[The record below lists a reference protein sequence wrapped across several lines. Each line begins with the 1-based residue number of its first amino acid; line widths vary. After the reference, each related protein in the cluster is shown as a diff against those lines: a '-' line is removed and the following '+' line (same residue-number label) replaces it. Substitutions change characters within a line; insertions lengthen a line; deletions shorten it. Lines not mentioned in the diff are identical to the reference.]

1 MNIIKIEPTS
11 ENITPVINAALESIK
26 DDCETIIE
34 FAKGTYYFRK
44 NGSFRGMFYPS
55 NNQSCERSVVFP
67 IIGKKNLTIDG
78 NDSDFIFCD
87 RVQPF
92 VIQNSTNIKL
102 ENFKIDFSFLR
113 YAFGTVSSVCDDG
126 FEIKIDR
133 TKFDYVVEDGHLA
146 FIAGEDKISTK
157 SRKISIKGIAPKRG
171 TRFLYSANTNAKV
184 NTAVPSIV
192 AVVSENTDGVY
203 FKYCESSHKP
213 EYQVGDILCLA
224 YDNER
229 DTGVFFAEFSQSI
242 YFDEISIYRGSGM
255 GIIAQMCSDIFVDT
269 LKIALKEGREEY
281 FTTTADAVHM
291 VNCAGKLEIKNST
304 ITKSYDDALNVH
316 GNYFFVSKVISDR
329 IVEIE
334 CRHHEQTGL
343 IPCLKGD
350 RISVNDSNTMNEV
363 GIVTVED
370 INYDQNRER
379 IMVIFQENINGFISE
394 GDIFE
399 NIDRAPDLIVENCII
414 TDCPRMLVSSSKKAF
429 IRNNILALNSS
440 DIRIYDSLQYWYES
454 GAVGTVVIA
463 DNKFINPANNT
474 NIVIGSN
481 RPANSNRL
489 HEEVYIIDN
498 YFRNEKE
505 NAIKV
510 SRVKKLVENNNKFGT
525 DV

>member
-1 MNIIKIEPTS
+1 
-11 ENITPVINAALESIK
+11 
-26 DDCETIIE
+26 
-34 FAKGTYYFRK
+34 
-44 NGSFRGMFYPS
+44 
-55 NNQSCERSVVFP
+55 
-67 IIGKKNLTIDG
+67 
-78 NDSDFIFCD
+78 
-87 RVQPF
+87 
-92 VIQNSTNIKL
+92 
-102 ENFKIDFSFLR
+102 
-113 YAFGTVSSVCDDG
+113 
-126 FEIKIDR
+126 
-133 TKFDYVVEDGHLA
+133 
-146 FIAGEDKISTK
+146 
-157 SRKISIKGIAPKRG
+157 
-171 TRFLYSANTNAKV
+171 
-184 NTAVPSIV
+184 
-192 AVVSENTDGVY
+192 
-203 FKYCESSHKP
+203 
-213 EYQVGDILCLA
+213 
-224 YDNER
+224 
-229 DTGVFFAEFSQSI
+229 
-242 YFDEISIYRGSGM
+242 
-255 GIIAQMCSDIFVDT
+255 
-269 LKIALKEGREEY
+269 
-281 FTTTADAVHM
+281 
-291 VNCAGKLEIKNST
+291 
-304 ITKSYDDALNVH
+304 
-316 GNYFFVSKVISDR
+316 
-329 IVEIE
+329 
-334 CRHHEQTGL
+334 
-343 IPCLKGD
+343 
-350 RISVNDSNTMNEV
+350 MNEV